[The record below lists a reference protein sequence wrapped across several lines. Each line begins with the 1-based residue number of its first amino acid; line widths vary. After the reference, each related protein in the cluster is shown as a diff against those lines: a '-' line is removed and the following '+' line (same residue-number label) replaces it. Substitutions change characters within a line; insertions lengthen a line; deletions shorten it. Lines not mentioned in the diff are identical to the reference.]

1 MIHPV
6 DLLVPEVGEAT
17 HRALEVEVQ
26 VAQVAEVA
34 PQVVQSKVDHPV
46 EVQVDQVVEVA
57 LQAVRRKVALKERVH
72 RDDCYYSTNHFEI
85 SEVLLLSK
93 H

>member
-1 MIHPV
+1 
-6 DLLVPEVGEAT
+6 
-17 HRALEVEVQ
+17 
-26 VAQVAEVA
+26 
-34 PQVVQSKVDHPV
+34 VVQSKAVHPVEAVAPLVVQSKAVHPV
-46 EVQVDQVVEVA
+46 EVVA

-72 RDDCYYSTNHFEI
+72 RDDFYYSTNHFEI